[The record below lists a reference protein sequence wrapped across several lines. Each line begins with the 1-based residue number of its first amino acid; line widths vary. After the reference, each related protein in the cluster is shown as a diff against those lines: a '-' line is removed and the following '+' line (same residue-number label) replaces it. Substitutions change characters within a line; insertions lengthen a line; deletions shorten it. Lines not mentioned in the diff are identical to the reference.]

1 MLKISNRKPVARE
14 KERIMP
20 QTLVHSHY
28 LPLTMRQRHEYQ
40 LEDLFDNDKIAS
52 KLPLAENRILMAFE
66 RAEFVSRGQI
76 YKTDN
81 FITDVGSTL
90 DDLGDYVIENI
101 VDNSNNRHG
110 IVCLTELNNLPKL
123 QKRALPTSVLKTIV
137 SNIERQ
143 LVDIKLIE
151 LDDQSHIWFGKYSD
165 REPESWNVDSTMN
178 RLSDKKIAKQVRNIN
193 RQIRCEELYGG
204 PLMTMHGSIE

>member
-1 MLKISNRKPVARE
+1 
-14 KERIMP
+14 
-20 QTLVHSHY
+20 
-28 LPLTMRQRHEYQ
+28 
-40 LEDLFDNDKIAS
+40 
-52 KLPLAENRILMAFE
+52 MAFE

-193 RQIRCEELYGG
+193 RQIRCEELHGG